1 MVFRHHLK
9 IYGILGE
16 GCFGQVWKCE
26 ALNIDGNKG
35 TTTVAVKTLK
45 ESASEKDKK
54 DLIAELNVMKMLD
67 PHPNVVRLLGCCTL
81 GSEKGAYRTIFGS
94 KTGFVCNQS
103 FCISPLTLDIIG
115 SLACAF
121 GLQAKLFGAWLTKP
135 ILDPR
140 IHDFF
145 FMDAITFILIRII
158 ITRAHL
164 CDYGVCGEGETSRIP
179 EKITSGALLWKP
191 TRYATDGFLVKFLTL
206 I

>member
-81 GSEKGAYRTIFGS
+81 GSEKGAYRTIFGG

-145 FMDAITFILIRII
+145 FMDAITFILI
-158 ITRAHL
+158 
-164 CDYGVCGEGETSRIP
+164 VS
-179 EKITSGALLWKP
+179 
-191 TRYATDGFLVKFLTL
+191 
-206 I
+206 